1 MTDIQFQPG
10 DVVLHKRTETDCKV
24 ISAGEADRGPYVEIT
39 HPRFRALRLITPV
52 SQCAL
57 ISQGPHAKWRF
68 NQ

>member
-10 DVVLHKRTETDCKV
+10 DVVLHKLTETDCKV
-24 ISAGEADRGPYVEIT
+24 ISAGEGDRGPYVQLK
-39 HPRFRALRLITPV
+39 HRMYKDMRCPPD
-52 SQCAL
+52 QCTL